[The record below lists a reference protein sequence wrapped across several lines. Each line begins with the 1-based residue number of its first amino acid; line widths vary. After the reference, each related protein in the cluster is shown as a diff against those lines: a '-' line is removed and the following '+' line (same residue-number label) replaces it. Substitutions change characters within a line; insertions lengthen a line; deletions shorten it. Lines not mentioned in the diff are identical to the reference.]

1 MKVKPDLRQGFPAI
15 CLCYPAFMTGNPRI
29 VPLESGQLESGQV
42 ESCTSGDD
50 GILELETALEETSTR
65 IAPVAGSSVPRTAWP
80 EPEDDAPTP
89 SRWLGTAAPL
99 SAAALVFAWTAFFA
113 WANLSAIRAGAAP
126 AQWAEWLVAWS
137 VPVLLV
143 MTGLLLAL
151 RTSRREA
158 GRFTDVARALGEES
172 ARLEARLVTVNGEL
186 SLAREFV
193 AAQSRDLESL
203 GRIATE
209 RLSHNAEKLAAL
221 IQDNSAQIEAIGTV
235 SASAL
240 ENMDKLRGQL
250 PVIANS
256 AKDVTNNIGSA
267 GRTAHAQLQD
277 MVTGFH
283 RLNEFG
289 QASERQ
295 VATMRDGV
303 NATVEEF
310 TRQADLLG
318 EIASQRFAALAD
330 EGIQFRASLDDDEV
344 AALASIRTRA
354 AALAEENARL
364 RASLDDEEAAA
375 LTAIRTRATTLADE
389 GARLRATLD
398 DEEAA
403 ALAAIRIRAT
413 TLAEELGAAR
423 AQFAGHENA
432 AHEALAARLA
442 LLRDEAARAS
452 TTLRQGEA
460 GAMEALRGGL
470 AALSG
475 EAHAVWTELD
485 RLDGAA
491 IASATTRLADL
502 TASADALH
510 ASIAARSTELSE
522 DIWARRAELET
533 AGRSAVEGQR
543 SRLGEIDAAIKAQ
556 RERHLAQSRELVEH
570 SDRIGERLGL
580 FTETMGTLGAHGDE
594 VAAKLDSGLALLA
607 ERLTASRAAMAG
619 TDGAIAA
626 LTDDSVR
633 LLELIQAS
641 AAHTREALPQALAG
655 AEDRLKGIETS
666 VVTLRDALGEAGTS
680 GQALSDYVIAT
691 RAGLGEAAGQLT
703 ALHSGL
709 EDAAHGHR
717 AQVAAIREEIAAARG
732 ESEALAGQVQ
742 DTLQAAIDRLA
753 AAARE
758 TASGIASD
766 SEATLDAVA
775 ARLGEK
781 SAAAIET
788 AMAGQS
794 FLVVG
799 RLEAAVAAAAT
810 AAREAAIQMRD
821 QLARVDEL
829 AGNLERRVEH
839 ARNRAEEH
847 IDDDFARRVAVI
859 TESLNSA
866 AIDIAKALSSD
877 VTDTAWASYL
887 RGDRGI
893 FTRRAVALLD
903 GSQVRAVAQH
913 YEADRDFRENVNHYI
928 HDFEAMLRNLLST
941 RDGNALGVTLLS
953 SDMGKL
959 YVALAQG
966 IERLRGVVSFRYTLS
981 HVFPPPSGGGYET
994 WLRSGLAGVGG
1005 GAPRSRA
1012 QTTPTQLR

>member
-1 MKVKPDLRQGFPAI
+1 
-15 CLCYPAFMTGNPRI
+15 MTGSPRI
-29 VPLESGQLESGQV
+29 VPLESGQV

-50 GILELETALEETSTR
+50 GVLELDSAAEVRTGREVEVQHPRPDEPETADEALH
-65 IAPVAGSSVPRTAWP
+65 AL
-80 EPEDDAPTP
+80 
-89 SRWLGTAAPL
+89 RWLGAAPAL
-99 SAAALVFAWTAFFA
+99 MAAALVVAWSGFFV
-113 WANLSAIRAGAAP
+113 WANLPAIRAGAAP

-143 MTGLLLAL
+143 MTGLLLVA

-158 GRFTDVARALGEES
+158 GRFADIARTLSEES
-172 ARLEARLVTVNGEL
+172 ARLETRLVTVNGEL

-203 GRIATE
+203 GRIAAE

-221 IQDNSAQIEAIGTV
+221 IQDNSAQIEAIGGV

-295 VATMRDGV
+295 VATMREGV
-303 NATVEEF
+303 SSSIEEF
-310 TRQADLLG
+310 TRQAELLG
-318 EIASQRFAALAD
+318 EIAAQRFAALAD
-330 EGIQFRASLDDDEV
+330 EGARFRATLDDDEV
-344 AALASIRTRA
+344 AALASIRARSA
-354 AALAEENARL
+354 AMGDELTSART
-364 RASLDDEEAAA
+364 ALDDDEAFA
-375 LTAIRTRATTLADE
+375 LSAIRARATALADE
-389 GARLRATLD
+389 
-398 DEEAA
+398 
-403 ALAAIRIRAT
+403 
-413 TLAEELGAAR
+413 LGTAR

-460 GAMEALRGGL
+460 GAIEALRG
-470 AALSG
+470 ALTVMTG
-475 EAHAVWTELD
+475 EAHGVWTELD
-485 RLDGAA
+485 RLDRETVAA
-491 IASATTRLADL
+491 ATTRLADL

-510 ASIAARSTELSE
+510 TSITARSAELSE

-533 AGRSAVEGQR
+533 AGRSAIEGQR
-543 SRLGEIDAAIKAQ
+543 GRLGEIDAAIKAQ
-556 RERHLAQSRELVEH
+556 RERHLAQSRELVEQ

-580 FTETMGTLGAHGDE
+580 FTETMGTLGAHSDE
-594 VAAKLDSGLALLA
+594 VAAKLDQGLSLLT
-607 ERLTASRAAMAG
+607 ERLDASREAMAG
-619 TDGAIAA
+619 TGAGIAA

-641 AAHTREALPQALAG
+641 AAHTREALPQALADT
-655 AEDRLKGIETS
+655 EDRLKGIENT
-666 VVTLRDALGEAGTS
+666 VLTLRDELGEAGNR
-680 GQALSDYVIAT
+680 GQALSDHVIAT
-691 RAGLGEAAGQLT
+691 RSTLGEAAAELNT
-703 ALHSGL
+703 LHGGL
-709 EDAAHGHR
+709 EEKARSHH
-717 AQVAAIREEIAAARG
+717 AQVAAIREEIAQARA
-732 ESEALAGQVQ
+732 ESEALAGQVH
-742 DTLQAAIDRLA
+742 DTLQNAIDKLA
-753 AAARE
+753 DAARE
-758 TASGIASD
+758 VASGIATD
-766 SEATLDAVA
+766 SEAALDAVA
-775 ARLGEK
+775 TRLGEK
-781 SAAAIET
+781 SADAIET
-788 AMAGQS
+788 AMAGQA

-799 RLEAAVAAAAT
+799 RLEAAVAGAAT
-810 AAREAAIQMRD
+810 AAREAAVQMRD

-839 ARNRAEEH
+839 ARDRAEDR

-866 AIDIAKALSSD
+866 AIDIAKALSND

-903 GSQVRAVAQH
+903 GSQARAVAQH

-966 IERLRGVVSFRYTLS
+966 IERLRG
-981 HVFPPPSGGGYET
+981 
-994 WLRSGLAGVGG
+994 
-1005 GAPRSRA
+1005 
-1012 QTTPTQLR
+1012 

>member
-1 MKVKPDLRQGFPAI
+1 
-15 CLCYPAFMTGNPRI
+15 MTGSPRI
-29 VPLESGQLESGQV
+29 VPLEPG
-42 ESCTSGDD
+42 TPGDD
-50 GILELETALEETSTR
+50 GVLELETALEETSTQ
-65 IAPVAGSSVPRTAWP
+65 IARGVEAEAP
-80 EPEDDAPTP
+80 EPDWEDVSSP
-89 SRWLGTAAPL
+89 SRWAGSTAPL
-99 SAAALVFAWTAFFA
+99 VAVALVLGWSGFFG
-113 WANLSAIRAGAAP
+113 WANLPAARAGAAP

-143 MTGLLLAL
+143 LTGLLLAL
-151 RTSRREA
+151 RTSAREA
-158 GRFTDVARALGEES
+158 GRFADIARGLSGES

-203 GRIATE
+203 GRIAVE
-209 RLSHNAEKLAAL
+209 RLSQHAEKLAAL
-221 IQDNSAQIEAIGTV
+221 IHDNGAQVEAIGTV

-240 ENMDKLRGQL
+240 ENMDKLRAQL

-295 VATMRDGV
+295 VATMREGV
-303 NATVEEF
+303 DAAVTEF
-310 TRQADLLG
+310 TRQAELLG
-318 EIASQRFAALAD
+318 EISAQRFAALAD
-330 EGIQFRASLDDDEV
+330 EGIRFRAQLDDDEV
-344 AALASIRTRA
+344 AAFAAIRTRA
-354 AALAEENARL
+354 AALSDELALSRAHSAE
-364 RASLDDEEAAA
+364 
-375 LTAIRTRATTLADE
+375 
-389 GARLRATLD
+389 
-398 DEEAA
+398 
-403 ALAAIRIRAT
+403 
-413 TLAEELGAAR
+413 
-423 AQFAGHENA
+423 HESA

-442 LLRDEAARAS
+442 KLRDEAATVS
-452 TTLRQGEA
+452 TALREGEA
-460 GAMEALRGGL
+460 GAIEAWRGS
-470 AALSG
+470 LSAITG
-475 EAHAVWTELD
+475 EARGVWAELE
-485 RLDGAA
+485 RLDGEA
-491 IASATTRLADL
+491 IAAAAARLADL
-502 TASADALH
+502 TTSAEALH
-510 ASIAARSTELSE
+510 GSIAARSGELSE

-533 AGRSAVEGQR
+533 AGRSAIEGQR
-543 SRLGEIDAAIKAQ
+543 SRLGEIDAAIQAQ
-556 RERHLAQSRELVEH
+556 RERHLAQSRELAEH
-570 SDRIGERLGL
+570 SDAIGERLGL
-580 FTETMGTLGAHGDE
+580 FTETVATLGAHGDDV
-594 VAAKLDSGLALLA
+594 VARLDQALALLA
-607 ERLTASRAAMAG
+607 ERLAASREALAG
-619 TDGAIAA
+619 TDGAVAA

-641 AAHTREALPQALAG
+641 ATHTREQLPQALTG
-655 AEDRLKGIETS
+655 AEDRLKGIEST
-666 VVTLRDALGEAGTS
+666 VFLLRDALGEAGAR
-680 GQALSDYVIAT
+680 GQALSDHILAT
-691 RAGLGEAAGQLT
+691 RAGLGEAAGELQT
-703 ALHSGL
+703 LHGGL
-709 EDAAHGHR
+709 EDKTRLHH
-717 AQVAAIREEIAAARG
+717 AQIAAIRAELAQARG

-742 DTLQAAIDRLA
+742 DTLQAAIDRLS

-758 TASGIASD
+758 AANDVASG
-766 SEATLDAVA
+766 SESALDAVA

-781 SAAAIET
+781 SGLAIET
-788 AMAGQS
+788 AMAGQTEA
-794 FLVVG
+794 VVG
-799 RLEAAVAAAAT
+799 RLEAAVAGAAS
-810 AAREAAIQMRD
+810 AAREAAIAMRD

-839 ARNRAEEH
+839 ARNRAEEQ
-847 IDDDFARRVAVI
+847 IDGDFARRVAVI

-903 GSQVRAVAQH
+903 GTQARAVAQH

-966 IERLRGVVSFRYTLS
+966 IERLRG
-981 HVFPPPSGGGYET
+981 
-994 WLRSGLAGVGG
+994 
-1005 GAPRSRA
+1005 
-1012 QTTPTQLR
+1012 

>member
-1 MKVKPDLRQGFPAI
+1 
-15 CLCYPAFMTGNPRI
+15 MTGSPRI
-29 VPLESGQLESGQV
+29 VPLETGQ
-42 ESCTSGDD
+42 TGDD
-50 GILELETALEETSTR
+50 GVLELDPTAEVRNGHEMEVQHP
-65 IAPVAGSSVPRTAWP
+65 APDWP
-80 EPEDDAPTP
+80 EVEDEAPP
-89 SRWLGTAAPL
+89 ASRWLGTAPAL
-99 SAAALVFAWTAFFA
+99 TAAALVAAWSGFFV
-113 WANLSAIRAGAAP
+113 WANLPAIRAGATP

-143 MTGLLLAL
+143 MTGLLLVA

-158 GRFTDVARALGEES
+158 GRFADVARALGEES
-172 ARLEARLVTVNGEL
+172 ARLETRLVTVNGEL

-203 GRIATE
+203 GRIAAE

-221 IQDNSAQIEAIGTV
+221 IQDNSAQIEAIGAV

-303 NATVEEF
+303 TTSIDEF
-310 TRQADLLG
+310 TRQAELLG
-318 EIASQRFAALAD
+318 EIAVQRFAALAD
-330 EGIQFRASLDDDEV
+330 EGARFRASLDADEI
-344 AALASIRTRA
+344 AALASIRTRSA
-354 AALAEENARL
+354 AMADELALA
-364 RASLDDEEAAA
+364 
-375 LTAIRTRATTLADE
+375 
-389 GARLRATLD
+389 RATLD
-398 DEEAA
+398 DDEASA
-403 ALAAIRIRAT
+403 LSAIRMRTTALAD
-413 TLAEELGAAR
+413 ELGTAR

-460 GAMEALRGGL
+460 GAMEALRG
-470 AALSG
+470 ALTVLTG
-475 EAHAVWTELD
+475 EAHGVWTELD
-485 RLDGAA
+485 RLDREAVAA
-491 IASATTRLADL
+491 ATTRLADL

-510 ASIAARSTELSE
+510 TSIAARSAELSE

-533 AGRSAVEGQR
+533 AGRSAIEGQR
-543 SRLGEIDAAIKAQ
+543 SRLGEIDTAIKAQ
-556 RERHLAQSRELVEH
+556 RERHLAQSRELVEQ

-580 FTETMGTLGAHGDE
+580 FTETMGTLGAHSDE
-594 VAAKLDSGLALLA
+594 VAAKLDQGLTLLT
-607 ERLTASRAAMAG
+607 ERLAASREAMAG
-619 TDGAIAA
+619 TDAGIAA

-641 AAHTREALPQALAG
+641 AAHTRDTLPQALAG
-655 AEDRLKGIETS
+655 AEDRLRGIETT
-666 VVTLRDALGEAGTS
+666 VFTLRDELGEAGNR
-680 GQALSDYVIAT
+680 GQALLDFVNAT
-691 RAGLGEAAGQLT
+691 RSTLGETAAEMGT
-703 ALHSGL
+703 LHGGL
-709 EDAAHGHR
+709 EEKARTHH
-717 AQVAAIREEIAAARG
+717 AQVAAIRDEIAQARA
-732 ESEALAGQVQ
+732 ESEALAGQVHN
-742 DTLQAAIDRLA
+742 TLQAAIDQLA
-753 AAARE
+753 FAARE
-758 TASGIASD
+758 TASGLATD
-766 SEATLDAVA
+766 SETAIKAVA
-775 ARLGEK
+775 AQLGEK
-781 SAAAIET
+781 SAKAIET
-788 AMAGQS
+788 AMAGQA

-799 RLEAAVAAAAT
+799 RLEAAVAGAAT
-810 AAREAAIQMRD
+810 AAREAAVQMRD

-839 ARNRAEEH
+839 ARNRAEEK

-866 AIDIAKALSSD
+866 AIDIAKALSND

-903 GSQVRAVAQH
+903 GSQARAVAQH

-966 IERLRGVVSFRYTLS
+966 IERLRG
-981 HVFPPPSGGGYET
+981 
-994 WLRSGLAGVGG
+994 
-1005 GAPRSRA
+1005 
-1012 QTTPTQLR
+1012 

>member
-1 MKVKPDLRQGFPAI
+1 MLALQSIG
-15 CLCYPAFMTGNPRI
+15 LWYPAKMTGSPRI
-29 VPLESGQLESGQV
+29 VPLESGQV

-50 GILELETALEETSTR
+50 GVLELDSAAEVRTGPEMEVQHP
-65 IAPVAGSSVPRTAWP
+65 APDRPGV
-80 EPEDDAPTP
+80 EDEAPP
-89 SRWLGTAAPL
+89 ASRWLGTAPAVT
-99 SAAALVFAWTAFFA
+99 AAALVVAWTGFFV
-113 WANLSAIRAGAAP
+113 WANLPAIRAGAAP

-143 MTGLLLAL
+143 MTGLLLVA

-158 GRFTDVARALGEES
+158 GRFADVARALGEES
-172 ARLEARLVTVNGEL
+172 ARLETRLVTVNGEL

-203 GRIATE
+203 GRIAAE

-221 IQDNSAQIEAIGTV
+221 IQDNSAQIEAIGGV

-295 VATMRDGV
+295 VATMREGV
-303 NATVEEF
+303 TTSIEEF

-318 EIASQRFAALAD
+318 EIATQRFAALAD
-330 EGIQFRASLDDDEV
+330 EGARFRASLDADEI
-344 AALASIRTRA
+344 AALASIRTR
-354 AALAEENARL
+354 
-364 RASLDDEEAAA
+364 S
-375 LTAIRTRATTLADE
+375 ATMADE
-389 GARLRATLD
+389 LASARATLD
-398 DEEAA
+398 DDEASA
-403 ALAAIRIRAT
+403 LSAIRVRATALAD
-413 TLAEELGAAR
+413 ELGTAR
-423 AQFAGHENA
+423 AQFTGHENA

-460 GAMEALRGGL
+460 GAMEALRG
-470 AALSG
+470 ALTVLTG
-475 EAHAVWTELD
+475 EAHGVWTELD
-485 RLDGAA
+485 RLDREAVAA
-491 IASATTRLADL
+491 ATTRLADL

-510 ASIAARSTELSE
+510 TSIAVRSTELSE

-533 AGRSAVEGQR
+533 AGRSAIEGQR

-556 RERHLAQSRELVEH
+556 RERHLVQSRELVEQ

-580 FTETMGTLGAHGDE
+580 FTETMDTLGAHGDE
-594 VAAKLDSGLALLA
+594 VAAKLDQGLTLLT
-607 ERLTASRAAMAG
+607 ERLGASREAMAG
-619 TDGAIAA
+619 TDAGIAA

-655 AEDRLKGIETS
+655 AEERLKGIETT
-666 VVTLRDALGEAGTS
+666 VFTLRDELGEAGNR
-680 GQALSDYVIAT
+680 GQALSDFVIAT
-691 RAGLGEAAGQLT
+691 RSTLGEAAAEIT
-703 ALHSGL
+703 TLHGGL
-709 EDAAHGHR
+709 EEKARNHH
-717 AQVAAIREEIAAARG
+717 AQVAAIREEIAQARA
-732 ESEALAGQVQ
+732 ESEALAGQVH
-742 DTLQAAIDRLA
+742 DTLQTAIDQLA
-753 AAARE
+753 IAARE
-758 TASGIASD
+758 TASGIATD
-766 SEATLDAVA
+766 SEAALDAVA

-781 SAAAIET
+781 GAEAIET
-788 AMAGQS
+788 AMAGQA

-799 RLEAAVAAAAT
+799 RLEAAVAGAAT
-810 AAREAAIQMRD
+810 AAREAAVQMRD

-839 ARNRAEEH
+839 ARNRAEEK
-847 IDDDFARRVAVI
+847 IDDDFARRVAII

-903 GSQVRAVAQH
+903 GSQARAVAQH
-913 YEADRDFRENVNHYI
+913 YEADREFRENVNHYI

-966 IERLRGVVSFRYTLS
+966 IERLRG
-981 HVFPPPSGGGYET
+981 
-994 WLRSGLAGVGG
+994 
-1005 GAPRSRA
+1005 
-1012 QTTPTQLR
+1012 